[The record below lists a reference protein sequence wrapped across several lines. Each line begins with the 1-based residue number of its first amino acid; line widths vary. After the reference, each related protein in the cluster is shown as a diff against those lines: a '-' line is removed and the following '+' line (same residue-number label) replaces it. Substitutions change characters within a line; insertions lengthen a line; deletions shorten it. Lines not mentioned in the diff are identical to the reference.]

1 MRINLFIISLLLF
14 SSCTKTNTLPYEEE
28 SKAKIKSFQVTN
40 SADQIPVSINH
51 QSGIITATIPPG
63 IYLSAIEPKIELEDG
78 NELKSGS
85 DTLITNLQDYFIN
98 GRKIEYPITHKN
110 GEKKTYL
117 LEITTHQ
124 PPLNLLEIT
133 LDPKNP
139 MTYDQSRPHINN
151 MLFINNKNGAY
162 PYSNNYELDLTLG
175 KASLVDEKGK
185 EYPFT
190 VVMSATPEGNPR
202 SQIILNL
209 NQIEGRFDDNGYHKT
224 PPAGLYW
231 VKIRYY
237 DREEK
242 LKNPIKIT
250 Y

>member
-40 SADQIPVSINH
+40 SADHIPVSINH
-51 QSGIITATIPPG
+51 QNGIITATVPPG
-63 IYLSAIEPKIELEDG
+63 IYLTAIEPKIELEDG
-78 NELKSGS
+78 NKLKSGS

-110 GEKKTYL
+110 GEKKTYV
-117 LEITTHQ
+117 LEIKTHQ
-124 PPLNLLEIT
+124 PPLNFREVS
-133 LDPKNP
+133 LDPNSP
-139 MTYDQSRPHINN
+139 IVFDQSKSHITK
-151 MLFINNKNGAY
+151 MLYVRNLSGNY
-162 PYSNNYELDLTLG
+162 PYSTNYDLDQTLA
-175 KASLVDEKGK
+175 KASLVDDKGK
-185 EYPFT
+185 EYKFT
-190 VVMSATPEGNPR
+190 VAMSSISTIITP

-209 NQIEGRFDDNGYHKT
+209 NQIEGRFDDKGYHQI
-224 PPAGLYW
+224 PSAGLYW